1 MGSLV
6 TAVAVV
12 SILKKVAK
20 VTAIIGIYLAFC
32 ALFPFKLVF
41 PDEIMSIFVSGWFHD
56 LVSSVAFFIPV
67 KFVLSCIILI
77 LASRYSSI
85 ITNFINWIINKI
97 NFWE

>member
-1 MGSLV
+1 MGTLL
-6 TAVAVV
+6 TATAVV

-20 VTAIIGIYLAFC
+20 IAAIISIYLAFC
-32 ALFPFKLVF
+32 ALLPFKLVF
-41 PDEIMSIFVSGWFHD
+41 PNELMSIFVSGWFHE
-56 LVSSVAFFIPV
+56 LIESVAFFIPV

-77 LASRYSSI
+77 LASKYSSI